1 MRSLAGVNWAL
12 AAPWAGSWGA
22 ELSGYGVELS
32 GEEEDFLGWGLYH
45 IIYFQGPTGVIIII
59 LNYIFY

>member
-1 MRSLAGVNWAL
+1 ML
-12 AAPWAGSWGA
+12 AAPWAGCWGA

-32 GEEEDFLGWGLYH
+32 GEEDFLGLGVYH

-59 LNYIFY
+59 LNCIFY